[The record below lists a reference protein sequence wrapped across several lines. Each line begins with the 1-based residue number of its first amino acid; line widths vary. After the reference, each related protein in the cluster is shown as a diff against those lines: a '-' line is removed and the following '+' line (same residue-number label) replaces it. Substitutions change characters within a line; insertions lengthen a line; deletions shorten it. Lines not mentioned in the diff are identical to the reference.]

1 MNDSL
6 LSAIK
11 ALDFTAIRN
20 ICLALSQ
27 EERQE
32 LKSYFAR
39 KNFNFIFREVLK
51 EEKRYHF
58 SNKELAIISY
68 TIMCVCNTLEEV
80 RKIELFQNI
89 EPYIR
94 GNYYYFL
101 SSLEDE
107 VLLDFVQ
114 TPQGA
119 YMIEGIQLMYK
130 DNPSKMSFQI
140 LWSAYKAGYIA
151 LNEGIFIENMYNIN
165 WFKADEHLTKYL
177 LKHPETVVLFPSVP
191 TYIQD
196 TIFTTEEWKKIY
208 HTLDKKGYF
217 TNKNAILHAFIE
229 TLLNPWKKNVLDMYC
244 RWIENLEP
252 SHQELLS
259 SQHTLFA
266 LLSSDKTSV
275 VNFVMKL
282 IKEISS
288 EKEFDFQA
296 FADNFALCF
305 AVQKIAKSQLIGLG
319 ILEKYYKKQAPAY
332 PDYREQL
339 AVLFTIPDV
348 KLQEKVASLL
358 TTYFG
363 GEGLADVVAPY
374 EDYLKGKAQDLLSPT
389 PVPPSEG
396 KGASLNQ
403 YNDLSS
409 QLLDCPPSGKSARAE
424 YVEGLNSHTSQI
436 ARAARTPKTWD
447 DLLFL
452 IGDYIRERSP
462 LVLDLFFEGLNQLQA
477 QTPADYPELVK
488 PYLNQLLSN
497 ERAVTSLFYQFLDSW
512 CNQSPIPLVYN
523 TNKEWEELQ
532 EFYKEKKYSQAEKFN
547 KLREIHVSANKAKKI
562 FPFFFNKIACT
573 LLKLKE
579 KDMLPFISTPTH
591 APFYIEPITFLER
604 FIQYEKAGKTPMQ
617 EDVIIGLNRLL
628 PTEITEAQKQ
638 LALSLTGDYA
648 PALQYYFEVSNAITI
663 TDATRVLWGQVLR
676 LKDIDGVFPELE
688 IPQKPN
694 LQGLVRPFYLK
705 YEVELTKINGVE
717 RNKIIL
723 EDNWDKKHSS
733 YSYYNELGANY
744 YNVSPMGKVIDED
757 IDYELSLNPRYID
770 GWLCKY
776 LLPYTQGMDSESL
789 SEATRV
795 MSLLLEHHLPI
806 YHGGWLMVA
815 TCLLAERKPLRDLAA
830 EYILLNLQK
839 GETLTYLA
847 EAIGTLLAHKY
858 APIARFVEF
867 LDLPTRDPKVKAFQK
882 SVLEAYLPLAEKQE
896 KKPTNHK
903 KLVEFNR

>member
-20 ICLALSQ
+20 ICLVLSQ

-39 KNFNFIFREVLK
+39 KNFNFIFREVLEK
-51 EEKRYHF
+51 EKRYHF

-89 EPYIR
+89 EPYVK

-130 DNPSKMSFQI
+130 DNPLEMSFQI
-140 LWSAYKAGYIA
+140 LWSVYKAGYIP
-151 LNEGIFIENMYNIN
+151 LNEGVFIQRMYDLN

-191 TYIQD
+191 AYIQD

-229 TLLNPWKKNVLDMYC
+229 ALLNPWKKTVLDMYC
-244 RWIENLEP
+244 RWIETLEP

-259 SQHTLFA
+259 NQYALFA

-275 VNFVMKL
+275 INFVMKL
-282 IKEISS
+282 IKEIAN
-288 EKEFDFQA
+288 EKTFDFQA

-305 AVQKIAKSQLIGLG
+305 ATQKIAKSQLIGLD
-319 ILEKYYKKQAPAY
+319 ILAKHYKKQAPTN
-332 PDYREQL
+332 PDYHEQL

-363 GEGLADVVAPY
+363 GEGLTEVVAPY
-374 EDYLKGKAQDLLSPT
+374 QDYLKGKAQDLLATLS
-389 PVPPSEG
+389 PSESSALSALSDG
-396 KGASLNQ
+396 SASSEN
-403 YNDLSS
+403 S
-409 QLLDCPPSGKSARAE
+409 QTACAAR
-424 YVEGLNSHTSQI
+424 TSQT
-436 ARAARTPKTWD
+436 ARAARTLTPITYPLTPEK
-447 DLLFL
+447 LLFL
-452 IGDYIRERSP
+452 IGDCIRERSP

-477 QTPADYPELVK
+477 QIPADFSQQIS
-488 PYLNQLLSN
+488 PYQKQLGEQPFEFTTYRKCMRWVIDVWEGKASLSDDIFGGK
-497 ERAVTSLFYQFLDSW
+497 L
-512 CNQSPIPLVYN
+512 YN
-523 TNKEWEELQ
+523 PTP
-532 EFYKEKKYSQAEKFN
+532 F
-547 KLREIHVSANKAKKI
+547 LREKTKRL
-562 FPFFFNKIACT
+562 
-573 LLKLKE
+573 LLKLKQGNT
-579 KDMLPFISTPTH
+579 LPFVSTPTH
-591 APFYIEPITFLER
+591 APFYIDPLTFLER
-604 FIQYEKAGKTPMQ
+604 IAQYEKAGKSPMW
-617 EDVIIGLNRLL
+617 EDVVVGLNRLL

-638 LALSLTGDYA
+638 LTLSLTGEYA
-648 PALQYYFEVSNAITI
+648 PALQYYFEVSNTI
-663 TDATRVLWGQVLR
+663 TVTDTTRVLWGQVLR

-688 IPQKPN
+688 IPQKTN

-705 YEVELTKINGVE
+705 YEVKPTKINGVE

-723 EDNWDKKHSS
+723 EDDWDKK
-733 YSYYNELGANY
+733 YSTYSLYNDLGANY
-744 YNVSPMGKVIDED
+744 YNVSPMSKGKDED
-757 IDYELSLNPRYID
+757 IDYQLSLNPRYID

-776 LLPYTQGMDSESL
+776 LLTYAQGVEGESL
-789 SEATRV
+789 TEATRV
-795 MSLLLEHHLPI
+795 MGLLLQYNLPI

-815 TCLLAERKPLRDLAA
+815 TCLLAERKLLRDLAA
-830 EYILLNLQK
+830 EYILLSLQK

-867 LDLPTRDPKVKAFQK
+867 LDIPTRDPKIKAFQK
-882 SVLEAYLPLAEKQE
+882 AVVEAYLPLAEQLD

>member
-1 MNDSL
+1 MKENL

-11 ALDFTAIRN
+11 AHDFTAIRN
-20 ICLALSQ
+20 ICFALSE

-39 KNFNFIFREVLK
+39 KNFNFIFREILEK
-51 EEKRYHF
+51 EKRYHF
-58 SNKELAIISY
+58 SDKELAIISY

-89 EPYIR
+89 EPYVK

-130 DNPSKMSFQI
+130 DNPLEMSFQI
-140 LWSAYKAGYIA
+140 LWSVYKAGYIP
-151 LNEGIFIENMYNIN
+151 LNEGVFIQRMYDLN
-165 WFKADEHLTKYL
+165 WFKADDHLTKYL

-191 TYIQD
+191 AYIQD
-196 TIFTTEEWKKIY
+196 TIFSTEEWKKIY
-208 HTLDKKGYF
+208 HTLNKKGYF

-229 TLLNPWKKNVLDMYC
+229 ALLNPWKKTVLDMYC
-244 RWIENLEP
+244 RWIETLEP
-252 SHQELLS
+252 SHQELLAN
-259 SQHTLFA
+259 QQTLFA

-275 VNFVMKL
+275 VNFLMKL
-282 IKEISS
+282 IKEIAN
-288 EKEFDFQA
+288 EKDFDFQV
-296 FADNFALCF
+296 FTDNFALCF
-305 AVQKIAKSQLIGLG
+305 ATQKIAKSQLIGLG
-319 ILEKYYKKQAPAY
+319 ILENSYKKQAPTN

-339 AVLFTIPDV
+339 AVLFTVPDA
-348 KLQEKVASLL
+348 KLQEKVANLL
-358 TTYFG
+358 TTYFNH
-363 GEGLADVVAPY
+363 EGLPEVIAPY
-374 EDYLKGKAQDLLSPT
+374 SDYLKGKAQDLLATLS
-389 PVPPSEG
+389 PSESS
-396 KGASLNQ
+396 APS
-403 YNDLSS
+403 DLS
-409 QLLDCPPSGKSARAE
+409 DRSASSE
-424 YVEGLNSHTSQI
+424 NSHTSHSSHTPKI
-436 ARAARTPKTWD
+436 APAARTPRTWD

-452 IGDYIRERSP
+452 IGDCIRERSP

-477 QTPADYPELVK
+477 QIPADYPEQVK
-488 PYLNQLLSN
+488 PYLKQFLSN

-512 CNQSPIPLVYN
+512 CSQSPIPLVYN
-523 TNKEWEELQ
+523 TNKEWNELQ
-532 EFYKEKKYSQAEKFN
+532 ELYNEKKYSQAEKFN

-562 FPFFFNKIACT
+562 FPFLFNKIACT
-573 LLKLKE
+573 LRKLKKKE
-579 KDMLPFISTPTH
+579 TLPFISTPTH
-591 APFYIEPITFLER
+591 APFYIEPLTFLER
-604 FIQYEKAGKTPMQ
+604 IIQYEKAGKTPML
-617 EDVIIGLNRLL
+617 EDVIVGLNRLL
-628 PTEITEAQKQ
+628 PTEVTEEQKQ
-638 LALSLTGDYA
+638 LALSLTGEYA
-648 PALQYYFEVSNAITI
+648 TALQYYFEVNKQIAV

-676 LKDIDGVFPELE
+676 LKDVDGVFPELE
-688 IPQKPN
+688 IPQKSN

-723 EDNWDKKHSS
+723 EDNWDKKHST

-776 LLPYTQGMDSESL
+776 LLTYTQGMDRESL

-795 MSLLLEHHLPI
+795 MSLILEHHLPI

-815 TCLLAERKPLRDLAA
+815 TCLLAERKPLRELAT
-830 EYILLNLQK
+830 EYILLSLQRE
-839 GETLTYLA
+839 ETLSYLA

-867 LDLPTRDPKVKAFQK
+867 LDLPTRNPKVKAFQK
-882 SVLEAYLPLAEKQE
+882 AVVEAYLPLAEKQE

-903 KLVEFNR
+903 KLVSW